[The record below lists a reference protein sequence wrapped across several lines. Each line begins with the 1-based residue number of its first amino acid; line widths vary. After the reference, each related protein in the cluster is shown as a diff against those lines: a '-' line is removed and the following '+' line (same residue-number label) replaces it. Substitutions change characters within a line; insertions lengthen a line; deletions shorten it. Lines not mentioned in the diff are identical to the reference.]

1 VAAKASSCRNARK
14 ANQNG
19 GNEPKTVR
27 LGGPR
32 SVYILHHDR
41 EWGLPVRDSRA
52 LWEHLV
58 LDGFQ
63 AGLSWLTVLRKR
75 DAFRQAFKGF
85 TPEEVARFG
94 EKDVERLLA
103 DPDIIRSKVKI
114 NAAINNAR
122 VYLAMREVGGEFSRW
137 VWNFTDGKPIQ
148 NNWRT
153 QGGVPS
159 VTPLAIEISA
169 ALKGRGFKF
178 VGPTMVYAWMQ
189 AVGLVNDHLISCFRH
204 EQLKLL
210 HPHHQQD

>member
-1 VAAKASSCRNARK
+1 MAETNRK
-14 ANQNG
+14 RCDWVG
-19 GNEPKTVR
+19 HDP
-27 LGGPR
+27 
-32 SVYILHHDR
+32 VYILHHDR

-85 TPEEVARFG
+85 KPEEVARFG

-103 DPDIIRSKVKI
+103 DPGIIRSKVKI
-114 NAAINNAR
+114 NATISNAR
-122 VYLAMREVGGEFSRW
+122 VYLAMKEAGGEFSQW
-137 VWNFTDGKPIQ
+137 VWNFTDGMPIQ
-148 NNWRT
+148 NHWTT
-153 QGGVPS
+153 QGEVPS

-169 ALKGRGFKF
+169 ALKGKGFKF

-189 AVGLVNDHLISCFRH
+189 AVGLVNDHLIPCFRH
-204 EQLKLL
+204 AQLKLL
-210 HPHHQQD
+210 HPHRQQD